1 MTLYRGL
8 QGVLRG
14 CFLPACDH
22 PPFGEAA
29 VFHLQFL
36 FSRLGS
42 CKFTEFL
49 IEVGK
54 EVAARALPQVSLHYV

>member
-1 MTLYRGL
+1 
-8 QGVLRG
+8 
-14 CFLPACDH
+14 
-22 PPFGEAA
+22 
-29 VFHLQFL
+29 LQFL
-36 FSRLGS
+36 FSRLGF